1 MLVMYRKVVALLG
14 VGGVGKTTFAYR
26 LLGLSDVPVLTLKP
40 SYYRLYIGDL
50 EVDLI
55 DVPGQ
60 RVYEVAM
67 RFASFKIPV
76 VDRLIY
82 MYDMTSHESLQA
94 IAELHN
100 IFTDRGA
107 QGAREIVVVGN
118 KKDLAEE
125 VGFYVEADEV
135 ARAIGAS
142 EVYYISAARDPPEVF
157 IGILLG
163 KT

>member
-1 MLVMYRKVVALLG
+1 
-14 VGGVGKTTFAYR
+14 
-26 LLGLSDVPVLTLKP
+26 
-40 SYYRLYIGDL
+40 
-50 EVDLI
+50 
-55 DVPGQ
+55 
-60 RVYEVAM
+60 
-67 RFASFKIPV
+67 
-76 VDRLIY
+76 
-82 MYDMTSHESLQA
+82 TSHESLQA

-100 IFTDRGA
+100 IFTDRGS